1 MLCTQVLN
9 GLVSALGVL
18 NFEAG
23 REFDVV
29 AVSFNPK
36 EGPGLASQKKAA
48 YVERYGRPQAAGG
61 WHFLTGSQESITR
74 LTEAVGFQYA
84 VRPEDR
90 PVRPRRGHRGPD
102 AARARSRS
110 TSTASNTRRAISGS
124 ASSRPRTSTS
134 ARSID
139 DVLLF
144 CYHYD
149 PSTGKYG
156 ADILALVRTGAV
168 ATVLAFAVFLT
179 VSLRRDAPARGSQNL
194 TMFTNLP
201 FFPQQASA
209 QAAQV
214 DAIYFFMVAVT
225 AFFSLLIA
233 ALVVVFAVKYRRK
246 SDDEIGVAIHGSL
259 ALELM
264 WTFIPLGIAM
274 VMFAWGAK
282 VFFDLYR
289 PPAGAM
295 EIFVVG
301 KQWMWKAQHADGQ
314 REINELHVP
323 IGRPVK
329 LVMGSEDVIHS
340 YYIPAFRVKA
350 DVIPGRYNSLWFTAT
365 KPGPLPPVLRR
376 VLRHQALGDDRL
388 DHGDGAGR
396 LSGLAGGRA
405 GDRRRRS
412 PPARSSSRIWRA
424 TPATSRA
431 RRAAGRCSPDSSARR
446 SSCRAAGPRSST
458 RRISASRS

>member
-1 MLCTQVLN
+1 
-9 GLVSALGVL
+9 
-18 NFEAG
+18 
-23 REFDVV
+23 
-29 AVSFNPK
+29 
-36 EGPGLASQKKAA
+36 
-48 YVERYGRPQAAGG
+48 
-61 WHFLTGSQESITR
+61 
-74 LTEAVGFQYA
+74 
-84 VRPEDR
+84 
-90 PVRPRRGHRGPD
+90 
-102 AARARSRS
+102 
-110 TSTASNTRRAISGS
+110 
-124 ASSRPRTSTS
+124 
-134 ARSID
+134 
-139 DVLLF
+139 
-144 CYHYD
+144 
-149 PSTGKYG
+149 
-156 ADILALVRTGAV
+156 
-168 ATVLAFAVFLT
+168 
-179 VSLRRDAPARGSQNL
+179 
-194 TMFTNLP
+194 MFTNLP

-233 ALVVVFAVKYRRK
+233 VLVVVFAFKYRRK
-246 SDDEIGVAIHGSL
+246 DDDEVGVAIHGSL
-259 ALELM
+259 ALELL

-365 KPGPLPPVLRR
+365 TPGRYHLFCAEYCGTKHSGMIGWITAMEPADY
-376 VLRHQALGDDRL
+376 QAW
-388 DHGDGAGR
+388 
-396 LSGLAGGRA
+396 LAGGPSTTSPIASGEKLFQDLTCNTCHQGGQQARGPALA
-405 GDRRRRS
+405 GIFGKAVQLQGGGTAFVDEAYLRESIVNPQAKIVAGFQPIMPTFQGLVTEEQLLQLIAYVRS
-412 PPARSSSRIWRA
+412 LGQQAPAPGA
-424 TPATSRA
+424 TPPGS
-431 RRAAGRCSPDSSARR
+431 
-446 SSCRAAGPRSST
+446 
-458 RRISASRS
+458 